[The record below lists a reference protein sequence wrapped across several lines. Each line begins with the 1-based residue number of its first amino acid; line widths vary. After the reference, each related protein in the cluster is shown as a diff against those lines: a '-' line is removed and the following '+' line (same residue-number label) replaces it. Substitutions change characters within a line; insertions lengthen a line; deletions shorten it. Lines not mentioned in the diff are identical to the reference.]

1 MMAEYSRAL
10 GDCIYK
16 RRKELRWT
24 QAYLA
29 ERSGVTEQTIRKIEH
44 YDANPQMD
52 VLFSLVNVLQIDPSE
67 IFYPKKEED
76 SPAKNSL

>member
-10 GDCIYK
+10 GNCIYK
-16 RRKELRWT
+16 KRKELRWT

-44 YDANPQMD
+44 YDAKSSNGRT
-52 VLFSLVNVLQIDPSE
+52 LFACKCASN
-67 IFYPKKEED
+67 
-76 SPAKNSL
+76 